1 MYDGYFDVVEYAN
14 WKDGGCD
21 LHPACLE
28 CPLPKCI
35 EEEPRGR
42 QKRRLGFRAEAMKE
56 MRSQGKNAREIAA
69 AFRVSE
75 RTVQRAF
82 CTGSGNGG
90 HKDKLQTREENSES
104 QTDPG
109 NVSLVE
115 NGFPGL
121 MISEL

>member
-1 MYDGYFDVVEYAN
+1 MYDGYVDVVEYAN

-28 CPLPKCI
+28 CPLPRCI

-42 QKRRLGFRAEAMKE
+42 QKRRLGSRAEAMKE

-82 CTGSGNGG
+82 CMGNG
-90 HKDKLQTREENSES
+90 KESSKFQKPNSKQILNS
-104 QTDPG
+104 KP
-109 NVSLVE
+109 
-115 NGFPGL
+115 
-121 MISEL
+121 

>member
-1 MYDGYFDVVEYAN
+1 MYDSYVDVVEYAN

-42 QKRRLGFRAEAMKE
+42 QKRRLGFRAEAMKK

-69 AFRVSE
+69 AFKVSE

-82 CTGSGNGG
+82 CPGNGNG
-90 HKDKLQTREENSES
+90 QHGQNSKLQKPNFKQILNSKS
-104 QTDPG
+104 
-109 NVSLVE
+109 
-115 NGFPGL
+115 
-121 MISEL
+121 